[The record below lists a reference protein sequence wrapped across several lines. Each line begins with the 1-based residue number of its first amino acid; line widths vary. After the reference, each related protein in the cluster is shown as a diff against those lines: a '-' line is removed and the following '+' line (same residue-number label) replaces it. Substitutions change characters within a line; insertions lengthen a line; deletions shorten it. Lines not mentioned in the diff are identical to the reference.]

1 MPATHFFTP
10 ESIFLRSRFQI
21 FPYKISGPFCKPKDN
36 TQKLFH
42 ASGIDIDSS
51 FASAQLQEE
60 LTVESSTKKWEER
73 AVERSEKTG
82 VSSLR
87 SLKLTDNRLAYVC

>member
-10 ESIFLRSRFQI
+10 ESIFLLSRFQI
-21 FPYKISGPFCKPKDN
+21 FPYKISAHFCKPKDN

-42 ASGIDIDSS
+42 ESGIDIDSS

-73 AVERSEKTG
+73 AVVRSEKTDISKSI
-82 VSSLR
+82 VR
-87 SLKLTDNRLAYVC
+87 